1 MLALALLIQNCGS
14 HRCWW
19 RRAAAP
25 APATRI
31 ESQSNHEHRTDS
43 NDDAFSNSQCQHLGA
58 ARHAFSL
65 RGAARRHRGAR
76 SRPLNF
82 AGFRPNV
89 SRQCPVSP
97 RLVIIVHFG
106 LNKLPSSATS
116 GAVMPLPDQQANGQ
130 PTASRE
136 RAAEI
141 SAVERDVIEH
151 FVEISRALGQPRSF
165 AEIYGLLFISP
176 HPLAMDDL
184 CERLEISKGSVSQ
197 GLKFLRDIGAVN
209 EVEIEE
215 DRRTHYEAV
224 AELRHLAGRFLRDQI
239 GPRLAGSED
248 RLKRLATAMTTLP
261 VAERAHVN
269 SRVTM
274 LQSWNKNTRRVLP
287 LAIKLLGE

>member
-1 MLALALLIQNCGS
+1 M
-14 HRCWW
+14 
-19 RRAAAP
+19 
-25 APATRI
+25 
-31 ESQSNHEHRTDS
+31 
-43 NDDAFSNSQCQHLGA
+43 
-58 ARHAFSL
+58 
-65 RGAARRHRGAR
+65 
-76 SRPLNF
+76 
-82 AGFRPNV
+82 
-89 SRQCPVSP
+89 
-97 RLVIIVHFG
+97 
-106 LNKLPSSATS
+106 PSS
-116 GAVMPLPDQQANGQ
+116 DQQANG
-130 PTASRE
+130 PSDATRD
-136 RAAEI
+136 RAAGI
-141 SAVERDVIEH
+141 SGVERDVIEH

-248 RLKRLATAMTTLP
+248 RLKRLVTATSNLP
-261 VAERAHVN
+261 AAERAHVN
-269 SRVTM
+269 RRVTM